1 MFLPVLWRNQCLS
14 ASECTAPPSRRCRRC
29 LSIALCFSSPLY
41 AHFSFCFSFLGG
53 LTYRHFGAETHYVEL
68 ESVEESTRR
77 QDWFASRRKPRQC
90 QNKLDIRAVKFLS
103 PVFYFFLSAFFF
115 PLVEYFFSPPTFFDA
130 RVGGVG
136 AFHFESVLAA
146 AFFFCG
152 RVYAH
157 ILCFFSPRCRVLFL
171 FFIFFGIHSLCLF
184 DGVWWSIK
192 AAKAFSRCFF
202 FSFSFVNIRVPA
214 HSLAKNAK
222 TKKSNHQSY
231 HRRSSARLSTSAL
244 YQFSILFLFFTMTSI
259 TSVFFFFFSL
269 QSCFF
274 MFLCNRSSS

>member
-53 LTYRHFGAETHYVEL
+53 LTYRHFGAETRYVEL

-146 AFFFCG
+146 AFFFFVEG
-152 RVYAH
+152 FTLTSYAFFPRAVVS
-157 ILCFFSPRCRVLFL
+157 CFYFL
-171 FFIFFGIHSLCLF
+171 FFFGIHSLCLF

-202 FSFSFVNIRVPA
+202 FF
-214 HSLAKNAK
+214 
-222 TKKSNHQSY
+222 
-231 HRRSSARLSTSAL
+231 
-244 YQFSILFLFFTMTSI
+244 FLFCKYSRTC
-259 TSVFFFFFSL
+259 SL
-269 QSCFF
+269 SRQERK
-274 MFLCNRSSS
+274 N